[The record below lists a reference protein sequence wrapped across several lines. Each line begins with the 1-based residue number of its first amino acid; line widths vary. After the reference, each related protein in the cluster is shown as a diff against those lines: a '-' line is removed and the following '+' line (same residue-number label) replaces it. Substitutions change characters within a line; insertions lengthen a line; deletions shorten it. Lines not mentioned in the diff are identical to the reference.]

1 VPIQLIVCDID
12 GTLLNSV
19 GFVSQRNVR
28 ALREADSWGAQIVLA
43 TGNCH
48 PHALG
53 VAEMLR
59 MKAHIVSSNGSLIQL
74 ASGSVVRRRVL
85 EAKFAR
91 EILAAMQHPDVRSTI
106 TFDRSNLPAS
116 DSPVAHPATAEILQL
131 TFCGSSSNLQL
142 ALQRLTASGMAKTLA
157 VSALAAAGQES
168 VVDIGPAD
176 ATKESALRFLCCAL
190 GIGEQNVAAIGNS
203 ENDSGMLEFAG
214 QSFVVANAPEEMKKR
229 NWRIVPSNDLDG
241 VAWAIDSLRQ
251 PGTTRFPL

>member
-1 VPIQLIVCDID
+1 
-12 GTLLNSV
+12 V

-59 MKAHIVSSNGSLIQL
+59 MKAHIVSSNGALIQL

-116 DSPVAHPATAEILQL
+116 DSPGAAEILQL
-131 TFCGSSSNLQL
+131 TFCGSSSNLHL
-142 ALQRLTASGMAKTLA
+142 ALQRLTASRMAKTLA
-157 VSALAAAGQES
+157 ISALAAAGQES
-168 VVDIGPAD
+168 VVDIGPPD

-190 GIGEQNVAAIGNS
+190 GIGGQNVAAIGNS
-203 ENDSGMLEFAG
+203 ENDSGMLEFAS
-214 QSFVVANAPEEMKKR
+214 QSFVVANAPEEMKKK

-241 VAWAIDSLRQ
+241 VAWAIHSLRQ
-251 PGTTRFPL
+251 SGTTRFPL